1 MESESR
7 LQITRRVTLV
17 GATVNCILAGLQI
30 IFGVVGHSQALL
42 ADGIHTLSD
51 LSTDIIV
58 LLASGRAAKEADE
71 DHPFGHGRIETL
83 ATLLLA
89 AVLALV
95 GVGIGFGGFES
106 IFDTKQPDIQAIT
119 LLFAAL
125 AIVAKEGLYHYTI
138 KAARRCHSSL
148 LESNAWHHRSDA
160 LSSVVVLIGIAG
172 QLAGFPYMDAI
183 AAIIVG
189 LMIIFIGLRLGQ
201 KALYELIDTGLDAD
215 LVADIRQS
223 MLDDRSVEAIHTLR
237 TRSMG
242 GLGYVDAE
250 VLVNPRLTVS
260 EAHYIAFQLEQ
271 MILKN
276 FPQIADVQIHIDP
289 LSETGHESVSDLPP
303 REDIEND
310 LEQAWRSIPRQATI
324 TRINL
329 HYLNQV
335 VEVDLV
341 LSIRFNQA
349 AYSDEV
355 EQLMTQA
362 RQLGY
367 IGKVNLYF
375 EN

>member
-7 LQITRRVTLV
+7 YQITRRVTLV

-30 IFGVVGHSQALL
+30 IFGIIGHSQALL

-51 LSTDIIV
+51 LSTDMIV

-89 AVLALV
+89 AILALV
-95 GVGIGFGGFES
+95 GAGIGFGGFES
-106 IFDTKQPDIQAIT
+106 ILNPEQPDIQAIT

-125 AIVAKEGLYHYTI
+125 AIVAKEGLYRYTI
-138 KAARRCHSSL
+138 KAARQCHSSL
-148 LESNAWHHRSDA
+148 LESNALHHRSDA
-160 LSSVVVLIGIAG
+160 LSSIVVLIGIAG
-172 QLAGFPYMDAI
+172 QLVGFPYMDAI
-183 AAIIVG
+183 AAMIVG
-189 LMIIFIGLRLGQ
+189 LMIIIIGLGLGK
-201 KALYELIDTGLDAD
+201 KALSELIDTGLDAE
-215 LVADIRQS
+215 LVADIRHS
-223 MLDDRSVEAIHTLR
+223 MLGDRSVEAVHTLR

-271 MILKN
+271 MILEK
-276 FPQIADVQIHIDP
+276 FSQIADVQIHIDP
-289 LSETGHESVSDLPP
+289 LSETGHESVTNLPA

-310 LEQAWRSIPRQATI
+310 LEQVWRLIPRQATI

-341 LSIRFNQA
+341 LPIRFNQA
-349 AYSDEV
+349 IYAEEV
-355 EQLMTQA
+355 DQLMAQT
-362 RQLGY
+362 RQLNYVGT
-367 IGKVNLYF
+367 VNLYF
-375 EN
+375 ER